1 MRGHTVAA
9 AVLVALGA
17 GLLPGVPASAEP
29 QGEAKRRVEIAAG
42 ELESSTAAVRAAAQQ
57 LSAVAAQL
65 PAAQQNAAAA
75 QGELAGARALLAGAT
90 RKVRRAELAT
100 AASGRRVD
108 EATTRVAR
116 GRETIGELARRSYQQ
131 GPLGDI
137 RQMFLSGSPQDLV
150 DRAQTLRMVFRG
162 QNEVL
167 HDLSVDRLRLA
178 TMTAQLAA
186 DQKELEATRARARVG
201 EERARAVAV
210 RAEGA
215 AARVADLVKQRT
227 SALAAAQDARAE
239 DEAEYRAANEA
250 SRVLAERL
258 RAQARARALA
268 AARARS
274 SVARVSSSR
283 FQWPTDGQLTSGYGY
298 RQHPIYGDTRFHAG
312 IDIGAGWGTSVWAA
326 APGTVVH
333 AGSAGGYGNL
343 VLVSHGTYGGRDIVT
358 GYAHMSSISVAV
370 GEQVQPGE
378 QVGRV
383 GSTGNSTGP
392 HLHFEVRRDGD
403 PVEPLD
409 WVSPP

>member
-1 MRGHTVAA
+1 MRAHSAVA
-9 AVLVALGA
+9 VVVALAA
-17 GLLPGVPASAEP
+17 GLVVPGVPASAEP

-42 ELESSTAAVRAAAQQ
+42 ELESSIAAVQDAARQ
-57 LSAVAAQL
+57 LAAVASQL
-65 PAAQQNAAAA
+65 PAARSNVAAA
-75 QGELAGARALLAGAT
+75 QGELAGARAVLAGAT
-90 RKVRRAELAT
+90 RNVRRAELAT
-100 AASGRRVD
+100 MAAGRKVE
-108 EATTRVAR
+108 EATARVTR
-116 GRETIGELARRSYQQ
+116 GRQTIGELARRSYQQ
-131 GPLGDI
+131 GPLGDL

-150 DRAQTLRMVFRG
+150 DRAATLRMVFRG

-178 TMTAQLAA
+178 TVTAQRAA
-186 DQKELEATRARARVG
+186 QQQQLEDARDLARAG
-201 EERARAVAV
+201 EKRARAVTV
-210 RAEGA
+210 QAEQA
-215 AARVADLVKQRT
+215 AARVADLLGQRT
-227 SALAAAQDARAE
+227 KALTAAEAARAE

-250 SRVLAERL
+250 SRRLAERL

-268 AARARS
+268 AARART
-274 SVARVSSSR
+274 SVPRVSSSR
-283 FQWPTDGQLTSGYGY
+283 FQWPTNGQLTSRYGY

-326 APGTVVH
+326 AAGTVVH

-358 GYAHMSSISVAV
+358 GYAHMSSISVVV
-370 GEQVQPGE
+370 GEQIQPGE

-403 PVEPLD
+403 PVEPLE